1 MQLFQKPEAVITDY
15 PLRKVGNP
23 KALLF
28 LDIETTGLSSSTA
41 QVYLIGALSYAEN
54 SGWILR
60 QWFADSLSAEE
71 EVLRSFFDFIR
82 GFRTLIHYNGDSFD
96 LPFLLRCAAQYGLS
110 APFSEMNSLDLY
122 RAVRPYRRI
131 FGTERMNQKRMEQFL
146 GVKRTDRYTGAE
158 LISVYEEWIG
168 TGERALQQR
177 LLLHNEA
184 DVSALPQLLSL
195 LSYRDLF
202 SGAFFDVSA
211 VSDVDSVRFSC
222 RSESFVPVAVSCE
235 FPLFALSAEAD
246 RLTLTVPVFSGTM
259 AHYFENYRDYYYL
272 PLENQVIHRSLAEF
286 VDRSAKV
293 RASAQNA
300 CIAKN
305 SRFIPLFGDA
315 PAGQKLFRKDLRSA
329 RRYLD
334 LEESGLSAENSAFLL
349 SYLCGALTEAGLRP

>member
-15 PLRKVGNP
+15 PLRKIGNP
-23 KALLF
+23 KELLF
-28 LDIETTGLSSSTA
+28 LDIETTGLSPSNA
-41 QVYLIGALSYAEN
+41 QIYLIGALSYAET

-71 EVLRSFFDFIR
+71 EILRGFFDFIR

-110 APFSEMNSLDLY
+110 APFSGMDSLDLY
-122 RAVRPYRRI
+122 RAVRPYRGI

-146 GVKRTDRYTGAE
+146 GAKRTDRYTGAE
-158 LISVYEEWIG
+158 LISVYEEWLG
-168 TGERALQQR
+168 TGEQALQQR
-177 LLLHNEA
+177 LLLHNEE

-195 LSYRDLF
+195 LSYRDLL
-202 SGAFFDVSA
+202 SGAFFDISA
-211 VSDVDSVRFSC
+211 TADTDSVRFSC
-222 RSESFVPVAVSCE
+222 RSESFVPAAVSCE
-235 FPLFALSAEAD
+235 FPLFTLSAEAD
-246 RLTLTVPVFSGTM
+246 SLTLTVPVFSGTL
-259 AHYFENYRDYYYL
+259 AHFFENHRDYYYL
-272 PLENQVIHRSLAEF
+272 PLENRAIHRSLAEF

-315 PAGQKLFRKDLRSA
+315 PAGQKLFRENFRSSQ
-329 RRYLD
+329 RYLD
-334 LEESGLSAENSAFLL
+334 LDEMALSEENPAFLL
-349 SYLCGALTEAGLRP
+349 SYLCAALSKAGLRS